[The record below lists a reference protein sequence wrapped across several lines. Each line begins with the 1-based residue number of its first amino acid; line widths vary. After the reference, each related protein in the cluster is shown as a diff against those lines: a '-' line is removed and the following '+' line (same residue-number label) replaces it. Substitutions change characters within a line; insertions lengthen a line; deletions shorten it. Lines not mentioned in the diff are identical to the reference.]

1 MLSYKQWKTL
11 NESVLPSFSLGLGR
25 PSSLGLVSQFGFD
38 EMKMAEKKAKK
49 KMDDGEI
56 VKAKRKADKP
66 DVEVDVDGKDSE
78 EMDVCGKCGSMCGSM
93 SKKHSEKHC
102 KLCMKSKKKMWSD
115 EDDRDEEEAEGDQE
129 EAEGDEEEAEGE
141 EEEAKAEKKK
151 AEADEEEADED
162 EDEEEA
168 NEAYSKKH
176 MDSEEDEE
184 SDDEEDEDEDESED
198 DHEEGHDKED
208 HHDHDHDHE
217 DEEGDE
223 EAEAPKMAK
232 KKMLKG
238 GQHKLDVNKDGK
250 ISGEDFKLMHKM
262 KKGKKG
268 KKHHDD
274 KHEQTEEEA
283 WWNSVRS
290 MIGPSDAKYSDG
302 FFSILDTDNLYQHV
316 RSED

>member
-49 KMDDGEI
+49 KMEDGEI

-66 DVEVDVDGKDSE
+66 EVEVDVDGEDSDE
-78 EMDVCGKCGSMCGSM
+78 KGVCGKCGSMCGAK
-93 SKKHSEKHC
+93 SKKHSAKHC

-115 EDDRDEEEAEGDQE
+115 EDDQDEEKAMGQEEEAEEDEDKAEEDEEEAEEDEGKAE
-129 EAEGDEEEAEGE
+129 EDEEEAE
-141 EEEAKAEKKK
+141 
-151 AEADEEEADED
+151 

-176 MDSEEDEE
+176 MDSEEDE
-184 SDDEEDEDEDESED
+184 DEDEEEGDSEDEDHEDHDHKHGHDKKDHDE
-198 DHEEGHDKED
+198 DHEE
-208 HHDHDHDHE
+208 DHDE
-217 DEEGDE
+217 DAD
-223 EAEAPKMAK
+223 APKMSK

-238 GQHKLDVNKDGK
+238 GQHKLDINKDGK

-268 KKHHDD
+268 KKHDHGD
-274 KHEQTEEEA
+274 KHEHNEEEA

-302 FFSILDTDNLYQHV
+302 FFSLLDTDNLYQAV
-316 RSED
+316 RNEE